1 MEIVLRIY
9 QWLVEQLARMP
20 DEAFGHKF
28 CGGVVEKGSHS
39 VL

>member
-1 MEIVLRIY
+1 MGIVLRIY
-9 QWLVEQLARMP
+9 QWLVEELARVP

-28 CGGVVEKGSHS
+28 CVGVEKGSHS